1 MHKTVLLSNLFIYN
15 RKATLPSTFFTRK
28 YNTLCR
34 ALSETRLE
42 KIHILRL
49 PRRYVVCVA
58 LVWWLWICFFCFDEF
73 QSSCSMLCVVALLS
87 VSSGSPR
94 RRCLYCTQKHVSVNF
109 YWLPLCQSLLARE
122 WLTSS
127 SLHATLLLFLFCC
140 LFCYGMTV
148 LWKSNVVK
156 LLS

>member
-15 RKATLPSTFFTRK
+15 RKATLLSTFFTRK

-34 ALSETRLE
+34 ALSETPSRE
-42 KIHILRL
+42 NPHSQAPKKICC
-49 PRRYVVCVA
+49 VCCFGVVA
-58 LVWWLWICFFCFDEF
+58 LNLLFCFDEF

-94 RRCLYCTQKHVSVNF
+94 RRCLCCTQKHVSVNF
-109 YWLPLCQSLLARE
+109 YWLPLSKSQLARG

-127 SLHATLLLFLFCC
+127 SLHTTLLLSFVLLPFLPAA
-140 LFCYGMTV
+140 
-148 LWKSNVVK
+148 KRPVK
-156 LLS
+156 